1 MQLERLENLN
11 HPMYDKAMELYK
23 ISFPVHE
30 QRENYSQKE
39 ILKDKN
45 YHFDL
50 IYDEKV
56 FVGLILYWETED
68 YIYVE
73 HFCILPEARN
83 RRYGARALE
92 LLKEKGKVV
101 ILEIDLPIDEQSTRR
116 KGFYERCEFAE
127 NSYVHIH
134 SPYHRGNQG
143 HELILMTFPKEISKG
158 MYESFREYLEYRIME
173 NAFV

>member
-1 MQLERLENLN
+1 M
-11 HPMYDKAMELYK
+11 
-23 ISFPVHE
+23 
-30 QRENYSQKE
+30 
-39 ILKDKN
+39 
-45 YHFDL
+45 

-83 RRYGARALE
+83 RRYGARALD
-92 LLKEKGKVV
+92 LLKEKGKAV
-101 ILEIDLPIDEQSTRR
+101 ILEIDPPIDEQSIRR
-116 KGFYERCEFAE
+116 KGFYERCEFVE
-127 NSYVHIH
+127 NPYVHIH
-134 SPYHRGNQG
+134 PPYHRGNQV
-143 HELILMTFPKEISKG
+143 HELILMTFPKEISEG

>member
-30 QRENYSQKE
+30 QREKDSQE
-39 ILKDKN
+39 
-45 YHFDL
+45 
-50 IYDEKV
+50 
-56 FVGLILYWETED
+56 
-68 YIYVE
+68 
-73 HFCILPEARN
+73 
-83 RRYGARALE
+83 E
-92 LLKEKGKVV
+92 LLKEKGKAV
-101 ILEIDLPIDEQSTRR
+101 ILEIDQPIDEQSMRR
-116 KGFYERCEFAE
+116 KGFYERCEFVE

-134 SPYHRGNQG
+134 PPYHRGNQV
-143 HELILMTFPKEISKG
+143 HELILMTFPKEISEG

>member
-30 QRENYSQKE
+30 QREKDSQEE
-39 ILKDKN
+39 ILKDKD

-83 RRYGARALE
+83 QRYGARTLE
-92 LLKEKGKVV
+92 LLKEKGKAV
-101 ILEIDLPIDEQSTRR
+101 ILEIDPPIDEQSMRR
-116 KGFYERCEFAE
+116 KGFYERCEFVE

-134 SPYHRGNQG
+134 PPYHRV
-143 HELILMTFPKEISKG
+143 I
-158 MYESFREYLEYRIME
+158 RI
-173 NAFV
+173 NSCT